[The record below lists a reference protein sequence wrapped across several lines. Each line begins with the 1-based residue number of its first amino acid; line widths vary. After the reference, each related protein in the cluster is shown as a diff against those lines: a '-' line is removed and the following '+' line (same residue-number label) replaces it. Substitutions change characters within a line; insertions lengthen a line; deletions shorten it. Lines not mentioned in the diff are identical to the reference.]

1 MASSAYATDHD
12 EIESAPP
19 PARLSVTDLLMV
31 CMALLWGVN
40 FIVVKFATGIFAPL
54 AFNGARVLLAV
65 VVLWTIFFVRRADLP
80 SRRDVGQM
88 LMLGMLGNGLYQ
100 ILWIEGMARTRASD
114 AALLIAASPAFI
126 EIIGWIRG
134 TERTGARG
142 MAGIGLSLGG
152 IALIVSAAPQGPNSS
167 SLAGNALILGSVL
180 CWSVYS
186 VALRRFTTNVEGLTL
201 SAVTMTGGLLPILLV
216 GTPALLT
223 TQWSAVGTV
232 GWAAIFYSGIIA
244 LVVAYLFFYRGVRVL
259 GPTRAAMYSNL
270 QPLIAMIAAWAL
282 LSEVPHMRQ
291 IMGGL
296 LIVGGLLLT
305 RMSGRQP
312 VAVAHE

>member
-1 MASSAYATDHD
+1 MASSAFVTEH
-12 EIESAPP
+12 ERVETAPP

-54 AFNGARVLLAV
+54 AFNSARILLAV
-65 VVLWTIFFVRRADLP
+65 VVLWVLFFVRRAGLP
-80 SRRDVGQM
+80 SRRDVKQM
-88 LMLGMLGNGLYQ
+88 LLLGMLGNGLYQ

-134 TERTGARG
+134 TERAGARG

-152 IALIVSAAPQGPNSS
+152 IALIVSAAPQGANPST
-167 SLAGNALILGSVL
+167 LVGNALILGSVL

-186 VALRRFTTNVEGLTL
+186 VALRRFTTKVEGLTL

-216 GTPALLT
+216 GTPALLA
-223 TQWSAVGTV
+223 TQWSTVGAP
-232 GWAAIFYSGIIA
+232 GWAAVGYSGIIA

-270 QPLIAMIAAWAL
+270 QPLIAMLAAWAL

-312 VAVAHE
+312 TALAHE